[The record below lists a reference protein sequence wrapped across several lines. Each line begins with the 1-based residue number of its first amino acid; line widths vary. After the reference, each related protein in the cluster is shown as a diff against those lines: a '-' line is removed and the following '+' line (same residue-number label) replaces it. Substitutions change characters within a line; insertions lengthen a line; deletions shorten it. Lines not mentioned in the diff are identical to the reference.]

1 MTDELTHYTNILI
14 DILATLE
21 GGDVQLDFEESPAA
35 AATLRII
42 ANIAADALNIIRANE
57 NLLAMFNDVQIN
69 DLLKRKEASE
79 E

>member
-1 MTDELTHYTNILI
+1 MSDELTHYSNILT

-21 GGDVQLDFEESPAA
+21 GGDVVVDFEESPAA

-57 NLLAMFNDVQIN
+57 NLLAMFSDVQID
-69 DLLKRKEASE
+69 DLLTRKEASE

>member
-1 MTDELTHYTNILI
+1 MSDELTHYSNILI

-21 GGDVQLDFEESPAA
+21 GGDVAIDFEESPAA

-57 NLLAMFNDVQIN
+57 NLLAMFNDVQID
-69 DLLKRKEASE
+69 DLLNRKEASDE
-79 E
+79 